1 MCFDPN
7 SSLLA
12 WVISYSIAYYL
23 FYRNRRYDRWNA
35 AFILAFSLIQLLEA
49 GLWTTI
55 YDNNAQMNDL
65 LTRLVFI
72 ALLIQ
77 PFVQS
82 YMGAT
87 YTSSQMLYV
96 LAFIYFLLIIY
107 GLYSIGASKPGQ
119 YNTTVGQNGH
129 LVWNNGNGGLFNGW
143 TGILYLL
150 GLFVPLF
157 FMDKSAWIP
166 LVTVAA
172 ITAAWS
178 LYSSST
184 SEASS
189 MWCMAAVAYSI
200 VALFV

>member
-35 AFILAFSLIQLLEA
+35 AFIIVFSLIQLLEA
-49 GLWTTI
+49 GLWTTV
-55 YDNNAQMNDL
+55 YDDNAAMNDL
-65 LTRLVFI
+65 LTRMVLIV
-72 ALLIQ
+72 LLLQ
-77 PFVQS
+77 PLVQS

-87 YTSSQMLYV
+87 YTKAQVLYV
-96 LAFIYFLLIIY
+96 LAFIYFLLLIWGVYRI
-107 GLYSIGASKPGQ
+107 AVSKPGQ
-119 YNTTVGQNGH
+119 FNTTVGPNGH
-129 LVWNNGNGGLFNGW
+129 LVWNDGKGGMFNGW
-143 TGILYLL
+143 SGILYLA

-166 LVTVAA
+166 LVSVAA
-172 ITAAWS
+172 ITAGWS
-178 LYSSST
+178 WYSTKGLEFSSF
-184 SEASS
+184 
-189 MWCMAAVAYSI
+189 WCVSAVSYAI